1 MNILQ
6 LTDNLKTYVDLQLDT
21 MSDTTPVVSFIKPLI
36 TRVLDK
42 NISKISKTLDLI
54 ADNEGNI
61 DIESI
66 LTEMIQNVMSTKPF
80 VINTSFIGDIEVGGG
95 HIKLNLPFTNKRLV
109 LGMADL
115 ETFKEVLI
123 NKK

>member
-6 LTDNLKTYVDLQLDT
+6 LTDNLKTYVSLQLDT
-21 MSDTTPVVSFIKPLI
+21 MSSTTPVVGFIKPLI

-42 NISKISKTLDLI
+42 NMSKVSNVLNLI

-61 DIESI
+61 DIENI
-66 LTEMIQNVMSTKPF
+66 LTEMIQNVMNTQPF

-95 HIKLNLPFTNKRLV
+95 HIKLNVPLTNKRLV

-115 ETFKEVLI
+115 ETFKEMLT

>member
-6 LTDNLKTYVDLQLDT
+6 LTDNLKTYVNLQLDT
-21 MSDTTPVVSFIKPLI
+21 MSSTTPIVGFIKPLV

-42 NISKISKTLDLI
+42 NMSKVSKALDLI

-61 DIESI
+61 DVENI
-66 LTEMIQNVMSTKPF
+66 LTEMIQNVMNTQPF
-80 VINTSFIGDIEVGGG
+80 VVNTSFIGDIEVGGG
-95 HIKLNLPFTNKRLV
+95 HIKLNVPFTNKRLV

-115 ETFKEVLI
+115 ETFKEMLI